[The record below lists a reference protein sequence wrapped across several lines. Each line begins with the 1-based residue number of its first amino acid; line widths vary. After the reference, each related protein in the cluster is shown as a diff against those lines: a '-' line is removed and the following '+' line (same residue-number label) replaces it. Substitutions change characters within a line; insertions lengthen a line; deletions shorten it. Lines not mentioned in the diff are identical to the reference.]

1 MGLSSKKKTAWM
13 TPSSGEFMLIYAD
26 LHGMAMF
33 FSEGIMLELLDKN
46 CQTELKTFN

>member
-1 MGLSSKKKTAWM
+1 MDDAKQWR
-13 TPSSGEFMLIYAD
+13 IYAD
-26 LHGMAMF
+26 LCRFTRDGHV